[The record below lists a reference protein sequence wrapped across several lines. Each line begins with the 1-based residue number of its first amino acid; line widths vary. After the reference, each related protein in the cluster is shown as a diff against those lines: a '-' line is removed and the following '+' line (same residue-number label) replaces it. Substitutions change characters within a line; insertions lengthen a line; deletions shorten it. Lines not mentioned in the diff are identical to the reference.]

1 MPRHA
6 FEALADVDDF
16 LDLGVLRHHVLEDRV
31 LGERLVQR
39 HVERRR
45 DLLGDPIDVGIRH
58 VERAPDVPHHGLR
71 LHRPEGDDLRDV
83 LAAVL
88 ARDVV
93 DHFAASPLAEVH
105 VDIGQRHALGVQE
118 ALEDEIELERIDV
131 GDAHAPRHER
141 AGCRSSSRSNRNTFL
156 TRVADE
162 VPDDEEVPRVPHL
175 VDHLD
180 LVLEATG
187 VLVDRLTKPS
197 GRGELLQARHPLREA
212 FARDVL
218 EVRVERE
225 PFGDAKRRQVIL
237 PLRDRDVAALG
248 DEHRVAKRLGVILED
263 SRHLLGRLQEELI
276 AGVAKALRVVDGL
289 PGADAEKDVVRLV
302 VALPQVVHVVGRNE
316 RQLEIA
322 RERDDAAIDDLL
334 LLDALV
340 LHLEEEVVLAEN
352 VAQPRGRLERGTR
365 LLHLERARDLALE
378 TAAQADQAGRMLG
391 QQFLVDARPV
401 VEPFGVAG

>member
-1 MPRHA
+1 MPDLSGPGRYSAFKRDQVVEALGLGLAQELAHPRAFKLEDPECGAFAEHLVGLRIVERDGIDIDRDAFGALDLGEAVLDERQRAQPEEVHLQEADALDLLHVPLRRDFVPRPLVERRVVGDRTWCDHHAGGVDRRMARHA

-31 LGERLVQR
+31 LGERLLER

-45 DLLGDPIDVGIRH
+45 DLLRDPIDIGIRH
-58 VERAPDVPHHGLR
+58 VERASDVPHDGLR

-88 ARDVV
+88 PRDVV
-93 DHFAASPLAEVH
+93 DHFAAAPLAEVH

-156 TRVADE
+156 TRVTDE

-197 GRGELLQARHPLREA
+197 GRGELLQARHPLCEA
-212 FARDVL
+212 LARHVL
-218 EVRVERE
+218 EVL
-225 PFGDAKRRQVIL
+225 RR
-237 PLRDRDVAALG
+237 A
-248 DEHRVAKRLGVILED
+248 
-263 SRHLLGRLQEELI
+263 
-276 AGVAKALRVVDGL
+276 
-289 PGADAEKDVVRLV
+289 
-302 VALPQVVHVVGRNE
+302 
-316 RQLEIA
+316 
-322 RERDDAAIDDLL
+322 
-334 LLDALV
+334 
-340 LHLEEEVVLAEN
+340 
-352 VAQPRGRLERGTR
+352 
-365 LLHLERARDLALE
+365 
-378 TAAQADQAGRMLG
+378 
-391 QQFLVDARPV
+391 
-401 VEPFGVAG
+401 